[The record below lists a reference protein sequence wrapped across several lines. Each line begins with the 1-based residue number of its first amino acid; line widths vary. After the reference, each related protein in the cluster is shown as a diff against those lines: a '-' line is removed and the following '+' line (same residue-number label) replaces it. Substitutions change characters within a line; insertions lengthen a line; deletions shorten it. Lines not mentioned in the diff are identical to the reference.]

1 MQFTQEFNVDT
12 FTFWGPA
19 KAIIDEIKQAKK
31 MDGLQ
36 EIIETAFYEETPS
49 KTAINDFVWTESDFI
64 LQQLG
69 LRSSPN
75 DDCEEA

>member
-12 FTFWGPA
+12 FNFWGPA
-19 KAIIDEIKQAKK
+19 KAIIDEIKQAQK
-31 MDGLQ
+31 MDNLQ

-49 KTAINDFVWTESDFI
+49 KTAINDFVWTESNFI

-69 LRSSPN
+69 LRKN
-75 DDCEEA
+75 LEDDEEE

>member
-12 FTFWGPA
+12 FNFWGPA
-19 KAIIDEIKQAKK
+19 KAIIDEIRQAKK
-31 MDGLQ
+31 LDDLQ

-49 KTAINDFVWTESDFI
+49 KTSVNDFVWTESDFI

-69 LRSSPN
+69 LREKSE
-75 DDCEEA
+75 DDEEE